1 MRQKGER
8 MGIGYSKDEL
18 TLTRQDL
25 CLNSLIPLIETMPD
39 LKKALKNI
47 ETEKRVGFDLEADSM
62 YHFSE
67 KVCLLQVASKNTA
80 FAIDTVKL
88 RDLSLLKPL
97 FLRNDV
103 IKIFHG
109 ADYDVRS
116 LFRDFG
122 IEIKNLFDTELA
134 SRFLGIRETGLE
146 AVLKGRF
153 NVKLEKKYQ
162 KKDWSERP
170 LSADMLNYALNDVRH
185 LVSLSE
191 ILEKELND
199 IGRLSWVEEEC
210 EILCRVRSPEDNG
223 EPLFLKFKG
232 AGKLKPRTLA
242 VLEALLCFRKEMAQK
257 KDRPPFKIMGNDSI
271 LKLAETR
278 PGSLEKIM
286 SMEALS
292 QRQLD
297 IYGKDVIR
305 VIIKALNIPEN
316 MLPVYPRKKASLISE
331 AASKRIEAL
340 KIWRD
345 KRAVKLNI
353 DPGLLLNKALVNS
366 IGVKKPITKEELEA
380 ISDMKNWQ
388 RRELGEEIIKL
399 LRRA

>member
-1 MRQKGER
+1 
-8 MGIGYSKDEL
+8 
-18 TLTRQDL
+18 
-25 CLNSLIPLIETMPD
+25 LNSLIPLIETMPD
-39 LKKALKNI
+39 LKKALKSI

-80 FAIDTVKL
+80 FVIDTLKL

-103 IKIFHG
+103 IKVFHG

-134 SRFLGIRETGLE
+134 SRFLGIKETGLE
-146 AVLKGRF
+146 AVLRNRF
-153 NVKLEKKYQ
+153 DLKLEKKYQ

-170 LSADMLNYALNDVRH
+170 LSLDMLNYALNDVRH

-199 IGRLSWVEEEC
+199 IGRLSWVKEEC

-232 AGKLKPRTLA
+232 AGKLGLRTLA
-242 VLEALLCFRKEMAQK
+242 VLEALLQFRREMAQK
-257 KDRPPFKIMGNDSI
+257 KDRPLFKIMGNDSI

-286 SMEALS
+286 NMEALS

-297 IYGKDVIR
+297 IYGKDVIG
-305 VIIKALNIPEN
+305 VISKALNIPEN
-316 MLPVYPRKKASLISE
+316 MLPVYPRKKTSLISE

-345 KRAVKLNI
+345 KKAVKLNI
-353 DPGLLLNKALVNS
+353 DPGLLLNKALINS
-366 IGVKKPITKEELEA
+366 IGVKKPVTKEGLEA
-380 ISDMKNWQ
+380 IIDMKNWQ
-388 RRELGEEIIKL
+388 KREFGEEIIKI
-399 LRRA
+399 LRRTAS

>member
-1 MRQKGER
+1 
-8 MGIGYSKDEL
+8 
-18 TLTRQDL
+18 
-25 CLNSLIPLIETMPD
+25 MPD
-39 LKKALKNI
+39 LKKALKGI

-88 RDLSLLKPL
+88 KDLSVLKPL
-97 FLRNDV
+97 FMREDV
-103 IKIFHG
+103 IKVFHG

-134 SRFLGIRETGLE
+134 SRFLGMKETGLE
-146 AVLKGRF
+146 AVLKDRF

-170 LSADMLNYALNDVRH
+170 LSADMLKYALNDVRH

-191 ILEKELND
+191 ILENELGD

-210 EILCRVRSPEDNG
+210 EILCRVRSAADNG

-232 AGKLKPRTLA
+232 AGKLKPKTLA
-242 VLEALLCFRKEMAQK
+242 VLEALLCFRKEAAQK
-257 KDRPPFKIMGNDSI
+257 KDRPLFKIMGNDSI

-278 PGSLEKIM
+278 PDSLKKIM
-286 SMEALS
+286 NMEALS

-305 VIIKALNIPEN
+305 VISKAVNIPKN
-316 MLPVYPRKKASLISE
+316 MLPVYPGKKVCAISE
-331 AASKRIEAL
+331 SASKRIEAL
-340 KIWRD
+340 KVWRD
-345 KRAVKLNI
+345 KKAVKLNI
-353 DPGLLLNKALVNS
+353 DQGLLLNKALINS
-366 IGVKKPITKEELEA
+366 IGVKKPVTKEELEA

-388 RRELGEEIIKL
+388 RREFGEEIIKL
-399 LRRA
+399 LRRADGQKKVDIQKELSYILLSAKKVAY

>member
-1 MRQKGER
+1 
-8 MGIGYSKDEL
+8 
-18 TLTRQDL
+18 
-25 CLNSLIPLIETMPD
+25 LNSLTPLIENLQE
-39 LKKALKNI
+39 LKDAVKGI
-47 ETEKRVGFDLEADSM
+47 ETEKKVGFDLEADSM

-80 FAIDTVKL
+80 FVIDTLRL

-134 SRFLGIRETGLE
+134 SRFLGIKKTGLE
-146 AVLKGRF
+146 AVLKDRF

-185 LVSLSE
+185 LISLSE
-191 ILEKELND
+191 ILEKELD
-199 IGRLSWVEEEC
+199 DTGRLSWVEEEC

-232 AGKLKPRTLA
+232 AGKLKPKTLA
-242 VLEALLCFRKEMAQK
+242 ILEALLRFRKETAQK
-257 KDRPPFKIMGNDSI
+257 KDRPLFKIMGNDSI

-286 SMEALS
+286 NTEALS

-305 VIIKALNIPEN
+305 VINKALNIPEN

-340 KIWRD
+340 KVWRD
-345 KRAVKLNI
+345 KKAVKLNI
-353 DPGLLLNKALVNS
+353 DPGLLLNKALINS
-366 IGVKKPITKEELEA
+366 IGVKRPVTKEELEA
-380 ISDMKNWQ
+380 IIDMKNWQ
-388 RRELGEEIIKL
+388 RREFGEEIIKI
-399 LRRA
+399 LRRGRLMLT

>member
-1 MRQKGER
+1 L
-8 MGIGYSKDEL
+8 SSL
-18 TLTRQDL
+18 T
-25 CLNSLIPLIETMPD
+25 PLIENLRE
-39 LKKALKNI
+39 LKDAVKGI

-88 RDLSLLKPL
+88 RDLSALKPL
-97 FLRNDV
+97 FMQEDV

-134 SRFLGIRETGLE
+134 SRFLGIKETGLE

-170 LSADMLNYALNDVRH
+170 LSADMLNYALNDVRY

-242 VLEALLCFRKEMAQK
+242 VLEALLRFRREMAQK
-257 KDRPPFKIMGNDSI
+257 KDRPLFKIMGNDSI

-286 SMEALS
+286 NMEALS

-305 VIIKALNIPEN
+305 VIGKALKIPEN

-331 AASKRIEAL
+331 AASNRIEAL

-345 KRAVKLNI
+345 KKAVKLNI
-353 DPGLLLNKALVNS
+353 DPGLLLNKALINS
-366 IGVKKPITKEELEA
+366 IGVKKPVTKEELEA

-388 RRELGEEIIKL
+388 RREFGEEIIKL
-399 LRRA
+399 LRRTAS

>member
-1 MRQKGER
+1 M
-8 MGIGYSKDEL
+8 
-18 TLTRQDL
+18 
-25 CLNSLIPLIETMPD
+25 NSLIPLIETMPD
-39 LKKALKNI
+39 LKKALKGI
-47 ETEKRVGFDLEADSM
+47 ESEKRVGFDLEADSM

-88 RDLSLLKPL
+88 RDLSVLKP
-97 FLRNDV
+97 FFMREDV

-122 IEIKNLFDTELA
+122 IEINNLFDTELA
-134 SRFLGIRETGLE
+134 SRFLGIKSTGLE
-146 AVLKGRF
+146 AVLRDRF

-191 ILEKELND
+191 ILEKELDD

-210 EILCRVRSPEDNG
+210 EILCRVRPAADNG

-232 AGKLKPRTLA
+232 AGKVSPRTLA
-242 VLEALLCFRKEMAQK
+242 VLEELLRFRREMAQQR
-257 KDRPPFKIMGNDSI
+257 DRPVFKIMGNDSI

-278 PGSLEKIM
+278 PDSLKKIINIQ
-286 SMEALS
+286 AVT

-297 IYGKDVIR
+297 IYGKDVIL
-305 VIIKALNIPEN
+305 VISKAVNIPEN
-316 MLPVYPRKKASLISE
+316 MLPGYPREKAFLISE

-340 KIWRD
+340 KICRD
-345 KRAVKLNI
+345 KKALKLNL
-353 DPGLLLNKALVNS
+353 DPGLLLNKALINS
-366 IGVKKPITKEELEA
+366 IGVKKPVTKEELEA

-388 RRELGEEIIKL
+388 RSEFGEEIIKL
-399 LRRA
+399 LRRAEKG

>member
-1 MRQKGER
+1 M
-8 MGIGYSKDEL
+8 S
-18 TLTRQDL
+18 
-25 CLNSLIPLIETMPD
+25 SLIPLIETMPD
-39 LKKALKNI
+39 LKKALKGI

-80 FAIDTVKL
+80 FVIDTLKL

-134 SRFLGIRETGLE
+134 SRFLGTKETGLE

-191 ILEKELND
+191 ILEKELDD

-210 EILCRVRSPEDNG
+210 EILCRVRSAADNG

-232 AGKLKPRTLA
+232 AGKLKPKTLA
-242 VLEALLCFRKEMAQK
+242 VLEALLWFRKEAAQK
-257 KDRPPFKIMGNDSI
+257 KDRPLFKIMGNDSI

-278 PGSLEKIM
+278 PGSLKKIM
-286 SMEALS
+286 NMEALS
-292 QRQLD
+292 QKQLD

-305 VIIKALNIPEN
+305 VISKAVNIPEN
-316 MLPVYPRKKASLISE
+316 MLPVYPRGRVYAISE
-331 AASKRIEAL
+331 SASKRIEAL

-345 KRAVKLNI
+345 KKAVNLNI
-353 DPGLLLNKALVNS
+353 DPGLLLNKALINS
-366 IGVKKPITKEELEA
+366 IGVKKPVTKEELEA

-388 RRELGEEIIKL
+388 RREFGEEIIKI
-399 LRRA
+399 LRRGRLMLT

>member
-1 MRQKGER
+1 MIKG
-8 MGIGYSKDEL
+8 L
-18 TLTRQDL
+18 
-25 CLNSLIPLIETMPD
+25 SLSSLIIPLIKSLPE
-39 LKKALKNI
+39 LKDAVKNI

-80 FAIDTVKL
+80 FVIDTLKL
-88 RDLSLLKPL
+88 GDLSLLKPL
-97 FLRNDV
+97 FLRKDTV
-103 IKIFHG
+103 KVFHG

-122 IEIKNLFDTELA
+122 IEINNLFDTELA
-134 SRFLGIRETGLE
+134 SRFLGIRATGLE
-146 AVLKGRF
+146 AVLKDRF
-153 NVKLEKKYQ
+153 DIKLEKKYQ

-170 LSADMLNYALNDVRH
+170 LSEDMLNYALNDVRH

-191 ILEKELND
+191 ILEKELED
-199 IGRLSWVEEEC
+199 IGRLSWVREEC
-210 EILCRVRSPEDNG
+210 EILCRVRSAADNG

-242 VLEALLCFRKEMAQK
+242 VLEALLRFRKETAQK
-257 KDRPPFKIMGNDSI
+257 KDRPLFKIIGNASV

-278 PGSLEKIM
+278 PDSLGKIM
-286 SMEALS
+286 NMEALS

-305 VIIKALNIPEN
+305 VISKAVNIPEN

-340 KIWRD
+340 KVWRD
-345 KRAVKLNI
+345 KKAVRLNI
-353 DPGLLLNKALVNS
+353 DQGLLLNKALINS
-366 IGVKKPITKEELEA
+366 IGVKKPVTKEELEA
-380 ISDMKNWQ
+380 ISDLKNWQ
-388 RRELGEEIIKL
+388 KREFGDEIIKI
-399 LRRA
+399 LRRGRLMLT

>member
-1 MRQKGER
+1 
-8 MGIGYSKDEL
+8 
-18 TLTRQDL
+18 LTRKGL
-25 CLNSLIPLIETMPD
+25 CLNSLTPLIENLQE
-39 LKKALKNI
+39 LKDAVKGI
-47 ETEKRVGFDLEADSM
+47 ETEKKVGFDLEADSM

-80 FAIDTVKL
+80 FVIDTLRL

-134 SRFLGIRETGLE
+134 SRFLGIKKTGLE
-146 AVLKGRF
+146 AVLKDRF

-185 LVSLSE
+185 LISLSE
-191 ILEKELND
+191 ILEKELD
-199 IGRLSWVEEEC
+199 DTGRLSWVEEEC

-232 AGKLKPRTLA
+232 AGKLKPKTLA
-242 VLEALLCFRKEMAQK
+242 ILEALLRFRKETAQK
-257 KDRPPFKIMGNDSI
+257 KDRPLFKIMGNDSI

-286 SMEALS
+286 NTEALS

-305 VIIKALNIPEN
+305 VINKALNIPEN

-340 KIWRD
+340 KVWRD
-345 KRAVKLNI
+345 KKAVKLNI
-353 DPGLLLNKALVNS
+353 DPGLLLNKALINS
-366 IGVKKPITKEELEA
+366 IGVKRPVTKEELEA
-380 ISDMKNWQ
+380 IIDMKNWQ
-388 RRELGEEIIKL
+388 RREFGEEIIKI
-399 LRRA
+399 LRRGRLMLT

>member
-1 MRQKGER
+1 M
-8 MGIGYSKDEL
+8 
-18 TLTRQDL
+18 
-25 CLNSLIPLIETMPD
+25 NSLIPLIENLRE
-39 LKKALKNI
+39 LKGAVKNI
-47 ETEKRVGFDLEADSM
+47 EKEKRVGFDLEADSM

-88 RDLSLLKPL
+88 KDLSVLKPL
-97 FLRNDV
+97 FMLEDV

-134 SRFLGIRETGLE
+134 SRFLGIKETGLE
-146 AVLKGRF
+146 AVLRDRF

-191 ILEKELND
+191 ILEKELD
-199 IGRLSWVEEEC
+199 DTGRLSWVREEC
-210 EILCRVRSPEDNG
+210 KILCRVRPSEDNG

-232 AGKLKPRTLA
+232 AGKLAPRTLA
-242 VLEALLCFRKEMAQK
+242 VLEALLWFRRETAQQR
-257 KDRPPFKIMGNDSI
+257 DRPLFKIMGNNSI
-271 LKLAETR
+271 LKLAETK
-278 PGSLEKIM
+278 PDSLKKIM
-286 SMEALS
+286 NTEALS

-305 VIIKALNIPEN
+305 VISKAVKIPEN
-316 MLPVYPRKKASLISE
+316 MFPAYPRKKIPAISQ
-331 AASKRIEAL
+331 AASKRIEAI
-340 KIWRD
+340 KTWRD
-345 KRAVKLNI
+345 RKAVKLNM
-353 DPGLLLNKALVNS
+353 DPGLLLNKSLIS
-366 IGVKKPITKEELEA
+366 TIGVKNPDDAAAFESIKE
-380 ISDMKNWQ
+380 MKNWQ
-388 RRELGEEIIKL
+388 KREFGEELIRA
-399 LRRA
+399 LRRGK

>member
-1 MRQKGER
+1 M
-8 MGIGYSKDEL
+8 
-18 TLTRQDL
+18 
-25 CLNSLIPLIETMPD
+25 PLIETLPD
-39 LKKALKNI
+39 LKKALKSV
-47 ETEKRVGFDLEADSM
+47 EMEKKIGFDLEADSM

-80 FAIDTVKL
+80 FVIDTLKL

-134 SRFLGIRETGLE
+134 SRFLGIKETGLE

-199 IGRLSWVEEEC
+199 IGRLSWVKEEC

-242 VLEALLCFRKEMAQK
+242 VLEALLCLRKEAAQK
-257 KDRPPFKIMGNDSI
+257 KDRPLFKIMGNDSI

-286 SMEALS
+286 NMEALS

-305 VIIKALNIPEN
+305 VISKALNIPEN

-340 KIWRD
+340 KVWRD
-345 KRAVKLNI
+345 KKAVKLNI
-353 DPGLLLNKALVNS
+353 DSGLLLNKALINS
-366 IGVKKPITKEELEA
+366 IGVKKPVMKEELEA

-388 RRELGEEIIKL
+388 RREFGEEIIKI
-399 LRRA
+399 LRRGRLMLT

>member
-1 MRQKGER
+1 
-8 MGIGYSKDEL
+8 
-18 TLTRQDL
+18 
-25 CLNSLIPLIETMPD
+25 LNSLIPLIETMPD
-39 LKKALKNI
+39 LKKALKSI

-80 FAIDTVKL
+80 FVIDTLKL
-88 RDLSLLKPL
+88 KDLSLLKPL

-103 IKIFHG
+103 IKVFHG

-134 SRFLGIRETGLE
+134 SRFLGIKETGLE
-146 AVLKGRF
+146 AVLRNRF
-153 NVKLEKKYQ
+153 DLKLEKKYQ

-170 LSADMLNYALNDVRH
+170 LSLDMLNYALNDVRH

-199 IGRLSWVEEEC
+199 IGRLSWVKEEC

-232 AGKLKPRTLA
+232 AGKLGLRTLA
-242 VLEALLCFRKEMAQK
+242 VLEALLQFRREMAQK
-257 KDRPPFKIMGNDSI
+257 KDRPLFKIMGNDSI

-278 PGSLEKIM
+278 PDSLKKIM
-286 SMEALS
+286 NMEALS

-305 VIIKALNIPEN
+305 IISKSLNIPEN
-316 MLPVYPRKKASLISE
+316 MFPVYPRKKASLISE

-340 KIWRD
+340 KILRD
-345 KRAVKLNI
+345 KKAVKLSI
-353 DPGLLLNKALVNS
+353 DPGLLLNKALINS
-366 IGVKKPITKEELEA
+366 IGVKKPVTKEELEA

-388 RRELGEEIIKL
+388 RREFGEEIIKL
-399 LRRA
+399 LRRTAS

>member
-1 MRQKGER
+1 
-8 MGIGYSKDEL
+8 
-18 TLTRQDL
+18 
-25 CLNSLIPLIETMPD
+25 LNSLTPLIENLRE
-39 LKKALKNI
+39 LKDAVKGI

-80 FAIDTVKL
+80 FVIDTLKL

-122 IEIKNLFDTELA
+122 IEIRNLFDTELA
-134 SRFLGIRETGLE
+134 SRFLGIRATGLE
-146 AVLKGRF
+146 AVLKDRF

-170 LSADMLNYALNDVRH
+170 LSAEMLNYALNDVRH

-191 ILEKELND
+191 ILEKELDD

-210 EILCRVRSPEDNG
+210 EILCRVRSAADNG

-242 VLEALLCFRKEMAQK
+242 VLEALLQFRRETAQK
-257 KDRPPFKIMGNDSI
+257 KDRPLFKIMGNDSI

-286 SMEALS
+286 NMEALS

-297 IYGKDVIR
+297 IYGKDVIM
-305 VIIKALNIPEN
+305 VISKSLNIPEN
-316 MLPVYPRKKASLISE
+316 MLPVYPRKKVYAISE
-331 AASKRIEAL
+331 SASKRIEAL

-345 KRAVKLNI
+345 KKAVKINI
-353 DPGLLLNKALVNS
+353 DPGLLLNKALINS
-366 IGVKKPITKEELEA
+366 IGAKKPVTKEELEA

-388 RRELGEEIIKL
+388 RMEFGEEIIKL
-399 LRRA
+399 LRRTAS

>member
-1 MRQKGER
+1 M
-8 MGIGYSKDEL
+8 I
-18 TLTRQDL
+18 
-25 CLNSLIPLIETMPD
+25 SLMPLIENLRE
-39 LKKALKNI
+39 LKDAVKNI
-47 ETEKRVGFDLEADSM
+47 ETEKSVGFDLEADSM

-88 RDLSLLKPL
+88 KDLSVLKPL
-97 FLRNDV
+97 FMREDV

-146 AVLKGRF
+146 AVLKNRF
-153 NVKLEKKYQ
+153 DVKLEKKYQ

-170 LSADMLNYALNDVRH
+170 LSEDMLNYALNDVRH

-191 ILEKELND
+191 ILEKELD
-199 IGRLSWVEEEC
+199 DTGRLSWVREEC
-210 EILCRVRSPEDNG
+210 EILCRVRSAADNG

-232 AGKLKPRTLA
+232 AGKLKPKTLA
-242 VLEALLCFRKEMAQK
+242 VLEALLRFRREMAQQR
-257 KDRPPFKIMGNDSI
+257 DRPLFKIMGNDSI

-278 PGSLEKIM
+278 PGSLKKIM
-286 SMEALS
+286 NMEALS

-305 VIIKALNIPEN
+305 VISKAVNIPEN
-316 MLPVYPRKKASLISE
+316 MLPVYPRKRVYAISE
-331 AASKRIEAL
+331 SASKRIEAL

-345 KRAVKLNI
+345 KKAIKLKM
-353 DPGLLLNKALVNS
+353 DPGLLLNKALINS
-366 IGVKKPITKEELEA
+366 IGVKKPVTKEELEA
-380 ISDMKNWQ
+380 ISDMKSWQ
-388 RRELGEEIIKL
+388 KREFGEEIIKIL
-399 LRRA
+399 SRGRLMLT

>member
-1 MRQKGER
+1 M
-8 MGIGYSKDEL
+8 I
-18 TLTRQDL
+18 
-25 CLNSLIPLIETMPD
+25 SLIPLIETIPD
-39 LKKALKNI
+39 LKKALKGI

-80 FAIDTVKL
+80 FVIDTVKL

-97 FLRNDV
+97 FLCKDTV
-103 IKIFHG
+103 KIFHG

-122 IEIKNLFDTELA
+122 IEIKNLFDTELV

-146 AVLKGRF
+146 AVLKNRF

-170 LSADMLNYALNDVRH
+170 LSADMLNYALNDVCH

-191 ILEKELND
+191 ILEKELD
-199 IGRLSWVEEEC
+199 DTGHLSWVKEEC
-210 EILCRVRSPEDNG
+210 EILCRVRPSEDNG

-232 AGKLKPRTLA
+232 AGKLKPKTLA
-242 VLEALLCFRKEMAQK
+242 VLEALLCFRKEAAEK
-257 KDRPPFKIMGNDSI
+257 KDRPLFKIMGNDSI

-286 SMEALS
+286 NTEALS

-297 IYGKDVIR
+297 IYGKDLIR
-305 VIIKALNIPEN
+305 VISKAVNIPEN

-345 KRAVKLNI
+345 KKAVKLNI
-353 DPGLLLNKALVNS
+353 DPGLLLNKALINS

-388 RRELGEEIIKL
+388 RREFGEEIIKI
-399 LRRA
+399 LRRGRLMLT

>member
-1 MRQKGER
+1 
-8 MGIGYSKDEL
+8 
-18 TLTRQDL
+18 
-25 CLNSLIPLIETMPD
+25 MPD
-39 LKKALKNI
+39 LKKALKGI

-80 FAIDTVKL
+80 FVIDTLKL

-97 FLRNDV
+97 FLRKDTV
-103 IKIFHG
+103 KIFHG

-134 SRFLGIRETGLE
+134 SRFLGIKETGLE
-146 AVLKGRF
+146 AVLRDRF

-170 LSADMLNYALNDVRH
+170 LFADMLNYALNDVRH
-185 LVSLSE
+185 LVSLFE
-191 ILEKELND
+191 ILEKELDD

-210 EILCRVRSPEDNG
+210 EILCRVRPAEDNG

-242 VLEALLCFRKEMAQK
+242 VLEALLCFRKETAQK
-257 KDRPPFKIMGNDSI
+257 KDRPLFKIMGNDSI

-278 PGSLEKIM
+278 PDGLKKIM
-286 SMEALS
+286 NTQALT
-292 QRQLD
+292 QKQID
-297 IYGKDVIR
+297 MYGKDLLA
-305 VIIKALNIPEN
+305 IIDKASKIQEN
-316 MLPVYPRKKASLISE
+316 MLPIYPREKALCISP

-345 KRAVKLNI
+345 KKAVKLNI
-353 DPGLLLNKALVNS
+353 DSGLLLNKALINS
-366 IGVKKPITKEELEA
+366 IGVKKPVMKEELEA

-388 RRELGEEIIKL
+388 RREFGEEIIKI
-399 LRRA
+399 LRRGRLMLT

>member
-1 MRQKGER
+1 
-8 MGIGYSKDEL
+8 
-18 TLTRQDL
+18 
-25 CLNSLIPLIETMPD
+25 LNSLTPLIENLQE
-39 LKKALKNI
+39 LKDAVKGI
-47 ETEKRVGFDLEADSM
+47 ETEKKVGFDLEADSM

-80 FAIDTVKL
+80 FVIDTLRL

-134 SRFLGIRETGLE
+134 SRFLGIKKTGLE
-146 AVLKGRF
+146 AVLKDRF

-185 LVSLSE
+185 LISLSE
-191 ILEKELND
+191 ILEKELD
-199 IGRLSWVEEEC
+199 DTGRLSWVEEEC

-232 AGKLKPRTLA
+232 AGKLKPKTLA
-242 VLEALLCFRKEMAQK
+242 ILEALLRFRKETAQK
-257 KDRPPFKIMGNDSI
+257 KDRPLFKIMGNDSI

-286 SMEALS
+286 NTEALS

-305 VIIKALNIPEN
+305 VINKALNIPEN

-331 AASKRIEAL
+331 AASKRIETL
-340 KIWRD
+340 KVWRD
-345 KRAVKLNI
+345 KKAVKLNI
-353 DPGLLLNKALVNS
+353 DPGLLLNKALINS
-366 IGVKKPITKEELEA
+366 IGVKRPVTKEELEA
-380 ISDMKNWQ
+380 IIDMKNWQ
-388 RRELGEEIIKL
+388 RREFGEEIIKI
-399 LRRA
+399 LRRGRLMLT

>member
-1 MRQKGER
+1 
-8 MGIGYSKDEL
+8 
-18 TLTRQDL
+18 
-25 CLNSLIPLIETMPD
+25 MPD
-39 LKKALKNI
+39 LKKALKGI

-88 RDLSLLKPL
+88 KDLSVLKPL
-97 FLRNDV
+97 FMREDV
-103 IKIFHG
+103 IKVFHG

-134 SRFLGIRETGLE
+134 SRFLGMKKTGLE
-146 AVLKGRF
+146 AVLKDRF

-170 LSADMLNYALNDVRH
+170 LSADMLKYALNDVRH

-191 ILEKELND
+191 ILKNELGD
-199 IGRLSWVEEEC
+199 TGRLSWVEEEC
-210 EILCRVRSPEDNG
+210 EILCRVRSAADNG

-232 AGKLKPRTLA
+232 AGKLKPKTLA

-257 KDRPPFKIMGNDSI
+257 KDRPLFKIMGNDSI

-286 SMEALS
+286 NMEALS

-297 IYGKDVIR
+297 IYGKDVIM
-305 VIIKALNIPEN
+305 VISNSLNIPEN
-316 MLPVYPRKKASLISE
+316 MLPVYPRKKVYAISE
-331 AASKRIEAL
+331 SASKRIEAL

-345 KRAVKLNI
+345 KKAVKLNI
-353 DPGLLLNKALVNS
+353 DPGLLLNKALINS
-366 IGVKKPITKEELEA
+366 IGAKKPVTKEELEA

-388 RRELGEEIIKL
+388 RREFGEEIIKL
-399 LRRA
+399 LRRAEKG